1 MEKTDYSNSL
11 YLKSIQKT
19 SPNKKSFLL
28 VLLLFNLLKCI
39 TRNRNKEK
47 LKHLQ
52 EHYQYDLIKELM
64 RFPWENQITKGKN
77 KVDTFTR
84 NVT

>member
-1 MEKTDYSNSL
+1 MERNDHSNSL
-11 YLKSIQKT
+11 YLKSIQKK
-19 SPNKKSFLL
+19 SPNEKSFLL
-28 VLLLFNLLKCI
+28 VLLLLNLLKCI
-39 TRNRNKEK
+39 ARNRNKER
-47 LKHLQ
+47 LKHLP
-52 EHYQYDLIKELM
+52 EHYRYDLIKELV